1 MNIKGIC
8 FVWKQKVY
16 QNLVEAQKE
25 KSNYVNSFLKKLNMS
40 LINKT
45 AYFYIEN
52 WYLKL
57 PSDIKHT
64 YKSYFP
70 NKVLKG

>member
-1 MNIKGIC
+1 
-8 FVWKQKVY
+8 
-16 QNLVEAQKE
+16 
-25 KSNYVNSFLKKLNMS
+25 MS

-52 WYLKL
+52 RYVTLKL
-57 PSDIKHT
+57 PSDMEHT

-70 NKVLKG
+70 TKVLKG